1 MKEQIERFIHLIS
14 MEYDSG
20 ISIVYE
26 NHEINENDWIKINVI
41 IEIDNKE
48 YTAQF
53 DNEKTSYNHI
63 DFNDLYNDINYF
75 IRQKLYESRKSL

>member
-1 MKEQIERFIHLIS
+1 MKEQIERFIHFIS

-26 NHEINENDWIKINVI
+26 NHEIEDFYIELNIV

-48 YTAQF
+48 YTNNIRF
-53 DNEKTSYNHI
+53 SNYKNHI
-63 DFNDLYNDINYF
+63 DFNEIYEKIAYIINSK
-75 IRQKLYESRKSL
+75 IVESRKSL